1 MEAGKNKGMAK
12 RVSHRKRKAKT
23 AKYVHLHSTPYVYRV
38 VIEPDEDRY
47 YAEIPALPGC
57 YSWGY
62 TYEEAFK
69 NIKEALEV
77 WLEVKKEAGEPIPI
91 EDPQSIR
98 QAALTVGVV
107 V

>member
-1 MEAGKNKGMAK
+1 MAK
-12 RVSHRKRKAKT
+12 RVSHHKRKAKT

-38 VIEPDEDRY
+38 VIEPDVDRY
-47 YAEIPALPGC
+47 YVEIPALPGC